1 MIQARRSRRPWANSV
16 SASSWSDSTY
26 AEIAWEAKQTGGTKW
41 AVAGAVVGILVSL
54 IAFAPAAWL
63 ASAVESATDGRILL
77 SAARGTVWSG
87 SALPVLTAG
96 PGSRDA
102 STLPNRLEWTLGF
115 KGLGFELRMRQPCC
129 LNGTVALQIKP
140 GFGTM
145 QVQLVPPPGGW
156 VAQVPSA
163 WLGGLG
169 TPWNTLQ
176 LGGTVRLV
184 SPGFILESAQ
194 GRWRMNGR
202 ADLEL
207 VGASSRLA
215 SLDSLGSYRL
225 SLSSDPAQPGTSL
238 LNLSTMNGA
247 LQLTGAGTWNPAGVR
262 FRGEA
267 TAAEAD
273 QGALNNLLNIIGRRN
288 GARSVI
294 SIG

>member
-1 MIQARRSRRPWANSV
+1 MIMSRRPRRPWHNSV
-16 SASSWSDSTY
+16 SASTWSDSTY
-26 AEIAWEAKQTGGTKW
+26 AEIAWEAKQTGGFKW
-41 AVAGAVVGILVSL
+41 AIAGIVLGLVAGL

-63 ASAVESATDGRILL
+63 AGWVQDATGDRILL
-77 SAARGTVWSG
+77 SAARGTIWSG

-102 STLPNRLEWTLGF
+102 TTLPSRISWTLGL
-115 KGLGFELRMRQPCC
+115 KGLGFQLNLRQPCC
-129 LNGTVALQIKP
+129 MNGTVSMLIRP

-145 QVQLVPPPGGW
+145 QVQMVPPPGGW

-184 SPGFILESAQ
+184 SPGFTLESAQ
-194 GRWRMNGR
+194 GRWRLNGR

-207 VGASSRLA
+207 VGASSRLS
-215 SLDSLGSYRL
+215 SLESLGSYRL
-225 SLSSDPAQPGTSL
+225 TLSSDPQAPGTSQ
-238 LNLSTMNGA
+238 LNLSTMTGA

-267 TAAEAD
+267 SAADAD
-273 QGALNNLLNIIGRRN
+273 QAALNNLLNIIGRRN

>member
-1 MIQARRSRRPWANSV
+1 MIMGRRPRRPWANSV
-16 SASSWSDSTY
+16 SASTWSDSTF

-41 AVAGAVVGILVSL
+41 AVFGAVLGLVIAL

-63 ASAVESATDGRILL
+63 ASYVSNATDGRLLL

-102 STLPNRLEWTLGF
+102 TTLPNRLDWTLGF
-115 KGLGFELRMRQPCC
+115 KGTALELRLRQPCC
-129 LNGTVALQIKP
+129 LNGTIAVQIRP
-140 GFGTM
+140 GFGTLQI
-145 QVQLVPPPGGW
+145 QVLPPPGGW
-156 VAQVPSA
+156 IAQAPSA
-163 WLGGLG
+163 FLGGLG

-176 LGGTVRLV
+176 LGGTVRLL
-184 SPGFILESAQ
+184 SPGFTLESAQ

-202 ADLEL
+202 ADVEL
-207 VGASSRLA
+207 AGASSRLS
-215 SLDSLGSYRL
+215 SLDTLGTYRL
-225 SLSSDPAQPGTSL
+225 SLSNDPQSPGTSQ
-238 LNLSTMNGA
+238 LNLSTISGA
-247 LQLTGAGTWNPAGVR
+247 LQLTGAGIWNPAGVR

-267 TAAEAD
+267 SAAEAD
-273 QGALNNLLNIIGRRN
+273 QAALNNLLNIIGRRT

>member
-1 MIQARRSRRPWANSV
+1 MIGIRRPRRLWHNTV
-16 SASSWSDSTY
+16 SASAWSDSTY
-26 AEIAWEAKQTGGTKW
+26 AEMAWEAKQSGGTKW
-41 AVAGAVVGILVSL
+41 AVAGLVIGLLVGL
-54 IAFAPAAWL
+54 IVFAPAAWL
-63 ASAVESATDGRILL
+63 ASSVESATQGRLLL
-77 SAARGTVWSG
+77 SAARGTIWSG

-102 STLPNRLEWTLGF
+102 TTLPNRLNWTLGLR
-115 KGLGFELRMRQPCC
+115 GLNLELRVQQPCC
-129 LNGTVALQIKP
+129 TNGTVTLLVRP

-145 QVQLVPPPGGW
+145 HVQLLPPAGGW

-176 LGGTVRLV
+176 LGGSVRLT
-184 SPGFILESAQ
+184 SPGFTLDSAQ

-202 ADLEL
+202 ADIEVLD
-207 VGASSRLA
+207 ASSRL
-215 SLDSLGSYRL
+215 SPLDSLGSYRL
-225 SLSSDPAQPGTSL
+225 SLTSDPQSPGTSQ
-238 LNLSTMNGA
+238 LNLSTINGA
-247 LQLTGAGTWNPAGVR
+247 LQLSGTGTWNPAGVH

-273 QGALNNLLNIIGRRN
+273 QAALNNLLNIIGRRS